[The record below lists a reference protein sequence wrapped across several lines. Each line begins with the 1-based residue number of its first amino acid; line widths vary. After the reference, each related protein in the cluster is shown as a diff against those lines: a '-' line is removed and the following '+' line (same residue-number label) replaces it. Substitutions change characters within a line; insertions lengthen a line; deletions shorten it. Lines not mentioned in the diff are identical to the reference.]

1 MPVRMK
7 WGGRDSTPSGIG
19 GRDHVVHAAQTEPR
33 YPSERMTPT
42 PKPSEKP
49 GTKVRNASRA
59 MIERFE
65 NLPVEPVVL
74 RGIESLGFERPTPI
88 QQQAIVPLVEGRDV
102 IGLAPTGT
110 GKTLAYGIPLAHRLI
125 AEPPPMM
132 RRARRHKGGDP
143 GGRYVDARRR
153 LRGLVVVP
161 TRELAQQVAE
171 ELRRL
176 TRGSLVKVTAVWGKA
191 ALKPQ
196 RERIEAGVDLVVG
209 TPGRLREL
217 MDIDVLSL
225 AFIRYLVID
234 EGDRMLDMGFRPQL
248 RTILERM
255 PETRQ
260 MAFFSAT
267 MPPAMEDLAR
277 TFLHEPMRV
286 EVGRHTRAAD
296 HLGNHLFEIED
307 VLKVALVLRLVVS
320 EKRRGVLIFCRTRRR
335 AGWVHAALRHHGISV
350 GLVHGDRSQRQRN
363 RALDL
368 FSEGVSSVLVA
379 TDVAARGLHID
390 AVKTVV
396 NYDLPLSAE
405 EWVHRIGR
413 AGHGGGF
420 GESFTF
426 VSPPE
431 RNRWRTISR
440 IVGERMLPEPLPDI
454 EEFVRPQDAAKLEK
468 FRKGERATRLE
479 PFRQRGGAD
488 SRKPVKDAK
497 GGKPGGSGRRGP
509 SHGDGRSGSEPPEAV
524 EIDEFGF
531 EVPAKVDPSEKP
543 RRSKRGG
550 KKGGDGG
557 KNAATRGWARGGDR
571 ITHGG
576 RRKGAAKPV
585 DPKQKPGGGVRK
597 PKST

>member
-1 MPVRMK
+1 
-7 WGGRDSTPSGIG
+7 
-19 GRDHVVHAAQTEPR
+19 
-33 YPSERMTPT
+33 MTSDPN
-42 PKPSEKP
+42 PSEKP
-49 GTKVRNASRA
+49 ENPARDASRDVF
-59 MIERFE
+59 ERFE
-65 NLPVEPVVL
+65 DLPIDPVVL
-74 RGIESLGFERPTPI
+74 RGIEFLGFEKPTPI
-88 QQQAIVPLVEGRDV
+88 QQRAIAPLVADRDV

-125 AEPPPMM
+125 AEPPPML
-132 RRARRHKGGDP
+132 RRPRRHKGGDP
-143 GGRYVDARRR
+143 GGKYVDTKRR

-176 TRGSLVKVTAVWGKA
+176 TKGSLVKVTAVWGKA

-196 RERIEAGVDLVVG
+196 RDRIEAGVDLLVG

-225 AFIRYLVID
+225 AFIRHLVID
-234 EGDRMLDMGFRPQL
+234 EGDRMLDMGFRPQM

-260 MAFFSAT
+260 MSFFSAT
-267 MPPAMEDLAR
+267 MPPAMEDMAR
-277 TFLHEPMRV
+277 AFLRKPVRV
-286 EVGRHTRAAD
+286 EAGQHTRAAE
-296 HLGNHLFEIED
+296 HLGHRRFEIED
-307 VLKVALVLRLVVS
+307 VLKVALLLHLVVS

-335 AGWVHAALRHHGISV
+335 AGWVHAALRHHEISV

-368 FSEGVSSVLVA
+368 FIDGTSSVMVA

-390 AVKTVV
+390 TVRTV
-396 NYDLPLSAE
+396 INYDLPLSAE
-405 EWVHRIGR
+405 EWVHRVGR

-431 RNRWRTISR
+431 RDRWKTISR
-440 IVGERMLPEPLPDI
+440 IVGERIYPEPIPDI
-454 EEFVRPQDAAKLEK
+454 EKFVRPQDAEKLEK
-468 FRKGERATRLE
+468 FRKSARTTRME
-479 PFRQRGGAD
+479 PFRNRGGTDDARRGSRGGA
-488 SRKPVKDAK
+488 S
-497 GGKPGGSGRRGP
+497 GP
-509 SHGDGRSGSEPPEAV
+509 SKSPPPEAI
-524 EIDEFGF
+524 EIDEFGI
-531 EVPAKVDPSEKP
+531 EIPIEGGPDDGSGKSDGKAAKGRK
-543 RRSKRGG
+543 GG
-550 KKGGDGG
+550 KGVKAGRQVGRDGG
-557 KNAATRGWARGGDR
+557 KNAATRSRARGGDR

-576 RRKGAAKPV
+576 RRKGATKPV

-597 PKST
+597 PKPS

>member
-1 MPVRMK
+1 M
-7 WGGRDSTPSGIG
+7 T
-19 GRDHVVHAAQTEPR
+19 
-33 YPSERMTPT
+33 SE

-49 GTKVRNASRA
+49 APKARNAPRVV
-59 MIERFE
+59 IERFE
-65 NLPVEPVVL
+65 DLPVEPVVL
-74 RGIESLGFERPTPI
+74 RGIESLGFESPTPI
-88 QQQAIVPLVEGRDV
+88 QQQAIAPLAEGRDV

-125 AEPPPMM
+125 ADPPPMM
-132 RRARRHKGGDP
+132 RRPRRHKGGDP
-143 GGRYVDARRR
+143 GGKYVDTKRR

-176 TRGSLVKVTAVWGKA
+176 TKGSLVKVTAVWGKA

-196 RERIEAGVDLVVG
+196 RDRIEAGVDLVVG

-225 AFIRYLVID
+225 AFIRHLVID

-277 TFLHEPMRV
+277 TFLREPVRV
-286 EVGRHTRAAD
+286 EAGQHTRAAE
-296 HLGNHLFEIED
+296 HLGNRRFEIED
-307 VLKVALVLRLVVS
+307 VLKVALLLHLVVK

-335 AGWVHAALRHHGISV
+335 AGWVHAAIRHHGMSV

-368 FSEGVSSVLVA
+368 FSEGISSVLVA

-390 AVKTVV
+390 AVRTVI

-431 RNRWRTISR
+431 RDRWKTISR
-440 IVGERMLPEPLPDI
+440 IVGERIFPEPVPDI

-468 FRKGERATRLE
+468 FRSSQRTTRLE
-479 PFRQRGGAD
+479 PFRHRGGAE
-488 SRKPVKDAK
+488 SSKPEKAEKPAK
-497 GGKPGGSGRRGP
+497 TEKPGKRGKRGSAVKAEKTT
-509 SHGDGRSGSEPPEAV
+509 STPPEAIM
-524 EIDEFGF
+524 IDEFGF
-531 EVPAKVDPSEKP
+531 EVPVEVDPTEKS
-543 RRSKRGG
+543 RGKDRGKDRGG
-550 KKGGDGG
+550 KKGKAGRQGG
-557 KNAATRGWARGGDR
+557 KTAATRGWARGGDR

-576 RRKGAAKPV
+576 RRKGATKPV
-585 DPKQKPGGGVRK
+585 DPK
-597 PKST
+597 